1 MIRGE
6 LWNDVFVWGLVAA
19 VGRSRPDLAL
29 AMADELAETR
39 SVCRWAGGEKRPDT
53 LVQAAE
59 AFTTLAGTLE
69 FSVGVD
75 AALAH
80 LRALNAVQVERA
92 CTLGWAFRDAE
103 AAEQAKQ
110 ADLRLGTAKA
120 AGYDGLLG
128 ELHEQVRRTRST
140 WTTCALAARAVQP
153 GGAFSERPNL
163 VLDPGSG
170 ARAGVGRGVAFRT
183 LQSEAAPLLQDD
195 CCKSCLV
202 TQRPAARRRKGKARA
217 GRQPAPAPAR
227 PRRGRTAAG
236 SRRRSARTGMTARTP
251 PPPA

>member
-1 MIRGE
+1 MQGGPAPRIQGE
-6 LWNDVFVWGLVAA
+6 AEAA
-19 VGRSRPDLAL
+19 MLGFAGKPNHLSLAEIAARL
-29 AMADELAETR
+29 AEAHGVLAETR
-39 SVCRWAGGEKRPDT
+39 SVCRWAGSEKRPGT

-140 WTTCALAARAVQP
+140 WTTCALAARAAADVAR
-153 GGAFSERPNL
+153 GAQEALDFFERGEPWRRRTGEKNGL
-163 VLDPGSG
+163 FLLD
-170 ARAGVGRGVAFRT
+170 
-183 LQSEAAPLLQDD
+183 LQDMLD
-195 CCKSCLV
+195 
-202 TQRPAARRRKGKARA
+202 ARRRERKSE
-217 GRQPAPAPAR
+217 PA
-227 PRRGRTAAG
+227 
-236 SRRRSARTGMTARTP
+236 
-251 PPPA
+251 